1 MKGSAVDAIIMKKYL
16 ILLSTSLLLGAC
28 SEDAGRE
35 INTDLVQEAEQF
47 FGFSEAF
54 GESSYLGNLTYGD
67 YLTIISAELPGCPT
81 IIQNPETKTIELDYS
96 SPQECEQENT
106 APRTGKI
113 ILDFTFADSL
123 NPNWSLTYDN
133 YTFKGS
139 EFTGT
144 RKFVRLSSSENRESF
159 ESLTIKSAQELTF
172 VAEGELSY
180 VISRLNPAPVSLT
193 TRGQIQG
200 RNPAGRDFSLVI
212 TEAKEQLFQCYSAS
226 WELPQKGKESWI
238 VSRTASSSVDYRVSF
253 EPTETCN
260 PVVISTLPDGRSL
273 QLNP

>member
-1 MKGSAVDAIIMKKYL
+1 MKKYL
-16 ILLSTSLLLGAC
+16 ILLSTSLLLAAC
-28 SEDAGRE
+28 SEDVGKE

-54 GESSYLGNLTYGD
+54 GESSYLGNLTYED
-67 YLTIISAELPGCPT
+67 YLTIVSAELPGCPT
-81 IIQNPETKTIELDYS
+81 IIQNPDTKIIELDYS
-96 SPQECEQENT
+96 APQECEQENPG
-106 APRTGKI
+106 PRTGKI
-113 ILDFTFADSL
+113 ILDFTLADSVDA
-123 NPNWSLTYDN
+123 NWSLTYDN

-139 EFTGT
+139 EFAGT
-144 RKFVRLSSSENRESF
+144 RMFIRLSPTENQESF
-159 ESLTIKSAQELTF
+159 ESLTIKTDQGLTF

-180 VISRLNPAPVSLT
+180 VMSRLDLAPVSLT
-193 TRGQIQG
+193 TRGQITG

-212 TEAKEQLFQCYSAS
+212 TEAKEQPFQCYSAS

-238 VSRTASSSVDYRVSF
+238 VSRTATSSVDYRVSF

>member
-1 MKGSAVDAIIMKKYL
+1 MKGSAIDAIIMKKYL

-28 SEDAGRE
+28 SEDVGKE

-47 FGFSEAF
+47 FGLSEAF
-54 GESSYLGNLTYGD
+54 GESSYLGNLTYED
-67 YLTIISAELPGCPT
+67 YLRIVSAELPGCPT
-81 IIQNPETKTIELDYS
+81 IIHNPDTKIIELDYS

-106 APRTGKI
+106 ASRTGKI
-113 ILDFTFADSL
+113 ILDFTLADSED
-123 NPNWSLTYDN
+123 PNWSLAYDS

-139 EFTGT
+139 ELTGT
-144 RKFVRLSSSENRESF
+144 RMFIQLSSSENQESF
-159 ESLTIKSAQELTF
+159 ENLTIKSDQELTF

-180 VISRLNPAPVSLT
+180 VISRSNLTPVSLT
-193 TRGQIQG
+193 TRGQIKG
-200 RNPAGRDFSLVI
+200 RNPAGRNFSLVI

-226 WELPQKGKESWI
+226 WELPQRGKESWI